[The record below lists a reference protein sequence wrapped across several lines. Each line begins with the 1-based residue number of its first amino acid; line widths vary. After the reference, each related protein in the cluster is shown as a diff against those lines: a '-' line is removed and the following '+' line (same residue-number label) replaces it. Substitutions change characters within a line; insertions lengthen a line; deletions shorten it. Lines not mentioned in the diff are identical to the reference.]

1 MLRMTIRGML
11 LAAAAATNLTACGG
25 GTSDPTPPPAANV
38 ITVTITAAG
47 ASPRTFT
54 VPRGG
59 QVIFTNNDNV
69 VHEMYSDPHPEH
81 TDCPEFDSVGR
92 LVPGATRQTT
102 NLATARTCGFHDHLN
117 PSTSTLRGSVS
128 IQ

>member
-1 MLRMTIRGML
+1 MIRGAL
-11 LAAAAATNLTACGG
+11 LTAATAVTFAGCGG
-25 GTSDPTPPPAANV
+25 GASDPSPGPAPS
-38 ITVTITAAG
+38 TVTITITNG
-47 ASPRTFT
+47 VASPRTFT

-59 QVIFTNNDNV
+59 QVIFTNNDTV

-92 LVPGATRQTT
+92 LAPNQTRQTT

-117 PSTSTLRGSVS
+117 PNTSGLRGSIT

>member
-1 MLRMTIRGML
+1 MRLMIRGVL
-11 LAAAAATNLTACGG
+11 LTATILATACGG
-25 GTSDPTPPPAANV
+25 GSAEPSPGPSTV
-38 ITVTITAAG
+38 TVTITNG
-47 ASPRTFT
+47 VASPRTFT

-59 QVIFTNNDNV
+59 QVIFTNNDTV

-92 LVPGATRQTT
+92 LAPNVTRQTT
-102 NLATARTCGFHDHLN
+102 NLSTARTCGFHDHLN
-117 PSTSTLRGSVS
+117 PNTSGLRGSVT

>member
-1 MLRMTIRGML
+1 MVLMIRGVL
-11 LAAAAATNLTACGG
+11 LTATVLASACGG
-25 GTSDPTPPPAANV
+25 GASDPSPAPGPSTV
-38 ITVTITAAG
+38 TVTITNG
-47 ASPRTFT
+47 VASPRTFT

-59 QVIFTNNDNV
+59 QVIFTNNDTV

-92 LVPGATRQTT
+92 LASGQTRQTN

-117 PSTSTLRGSVS
+117 AATSTLRGSVT